1 MNDDYSISMKFI
13 FILLLIT
20 STYAQDG
27 SNASNTTADGLSNS
41 TNTTNTTTT
50 ESQLHSVTTTLGPTS
65 SSPTTTTAPIE
76 TTTQTSTTT
85 SFLRTTTVL
94 IETTTMMETTTT
106 TIPPCS
112 EATNNTACKVCLGP
126 LCKFVERGE
135 QGVGWEILFVAFGL
149 TIVGLT
155 GLCLY
160 YICLRPL
167 IMGNPAQDIYWDDS
181 EDEEEWSEAHP
192 LNKSEIRRHSHERVR
207 AFEIVDLNP
216 VSDK

>member
-1 MNDDYSISMKFI
+1 MKFI
-13 FILLLIT
+13 IYLLLIT

-27 SNASNTTADGLSNS
+27 SNASNTTTDGLS
-41 TNTTNTTTT
+41 NTTNTTTT
-50 ESQLHSVTTTLGPTS
+50 EQPLHSVTTTLGPTS
-65 SSPTTTTAPIE
+65 SPTTTTSAPSE
-76 TTTQTSTTT
+76 TTTQASTTT
-85 SFLRTTTVL
+85 SFLRTTTIL
-94 IETTTMMETTTT
+94 IEETTTMTSTTTT
-106 TIPPCS
+106 TVPPCS
-112 EATNNTACKVCLGP
+112 ETTGNSSCKVCLGP

-149 TIVGLT
+149 SFIGLT

-167 IMGNPAQDIYWDDS
+167 INGNPAQDIYWDDS
-181 EDEEEWSEAHP
+181 DDEEEWSEAHP
-192 LNKSEIRRHSHERVR
+192 LNKTDIRRHSREHVR

>member
-1 MNDDYSISMKFI
+1 MKLI

-27 SNASNTTADGLSNS
+27 SNASNTTGDGLSNS

-50 ESQLHSVTTTLGPTS
+50 ESPVHSVTTTLGPTS
-65 SSPTTTTAPIE
+65 TPAATTTTAPSE

-94 IETTTMMETTTT
+94 IETTTMTETTTT
-106 TIPPCS
+106 TTVPPCS

-167 IMGNPAQDIYWDDS
+167 ILGNPAQDIYWDDS
-181 EDEEEWSEAHP
+181 DDEEEWSEAHP
-192 LNKSEIRRHSHERVR
+192 LNKNEIRRHSHERVR

-216 VSDK
+216 VSEK

>member
-1 MNDDYSISMKFI
+1 MKFI
-13 FILLLIT
+13 IYLLLIT

-41 TNTTNTTTT
+41 TNTTTT
-50 ESQLHSVTTTLGPTS
+50 EPPLHSVTTTLGPTS
-65 SSPTTTTAPIE
+65 SPTTTTNSPSE

-94 IETTTMMETTTT
+94 IETTTMMSTTTV
-106 TIPPCS
+106 IPPCS
-112 EATNNTACKVCLGP
+112 EATGNTSCKVCLGP

-135 QGVGWEILFVAFGL
+135 QGVSWEILFVAFGL
-149 TIVGLT
+149 SMVGLA

-167 IMGNPAQDIYWDDS
+167 IIGNPAEDIYWDDS
-181 EDEEEWSEAHP
+181 DDEEEWSEAHP
-192 LNKSEIRRHSHERVR
+192 LNKTEIRRHSHDRVR

-216 VSDK
+216 VSEK